1 MSHLPLGR
9 VIAHR
14 GASGDAP
21 ENTISALELAVEQG
35 ARSVEIDVSISA
47 DQVPYVH
54 HDHKLERCTSGS
66 GLLCEHSAS
75 DLDRLTASGNWQGF
89 DNEPL
94 PRLEAVVRLLIKHQT
109 GLNLEIKP
117 YKGLEIQTVEAI
129 CTVLNDSWPSEL
141 PIIISSFNHD
151 CLAMSRKCSPE
162 IARAPLVGA
171 IPDNWLA
178 LMQQY
183 DAQNLHCEQKSLD
196 PGLAREVVN
205 AGYGLYC
212 YTVNDSERA
221 QTLYNH
227 GVHGVFTDYPRQ
239 LRSALPEI

>member
-21 ENTISALELAVEQG
+21 ENTISALELAVAQG

-75 DLDRLTASGNWQGF
+75 DLDRLTAGGNWQGF

-129 CTVLNDSWPSEL
+129 CTMLNDTWPSEL
-141 PIIISSFNHD
+141 PIIISSFKHD
-151 CLAMSRKCSPE
+151 CLAMSRKCSPA

-171 IPDNWLA
+171 IPDKWLA

-183 DAQNLHCEQKSLD
+183 DAQNLHCDQKSLD
-196 PGLAREVVN
+196 PGLAREVVD

>member
-21 ENTISALELAVEQG
+21 ENTISALELAVAQG
-35 ARSVEIDVSISA
+35 ARCVEIDVSISA

-75 DLDRLTASGNWQGF
+75 DLDRLTAGGNWQGF
-89 DNEPL
+89 DSEPL
-94 PRLEAVVRLLIKHQT
+94 PRLEAVVHLLIKHQT

-117 YKGLEIQTVEAI
+117 YKGLEIPTVEAI
-129 CTVLNDSWPSEL
+129 CAMLNDTWPSEL

-178 LMQQY
+178 LMQRY
-183 DAQNLHCEQKSLD
+183 DAQNLHCDQKSLD

-221 QTLYNH
+221 QILFNH